1 MNTVTKHTTSPLSRS
16 AATTTAGTR
25 RTSIFAKSAVAL
37 GAGAL
42 LAIAVPLAASAHVT
56 INPNAAEAGSYAV
69 ITVKVPNE
77 SATASTTKVEL
88 ALPED
93 TPFTSVRYVPVAGW
107 TAELVSETLPEPVT
121 MGESEIT
128 EAVTSVVWTAEPGS
142 EIADGQLQQF
152 SISVGAVPDTGSI
165 VLPATQYY
173 SDGSV
178 VNWDSVEEDAEYPAP
193 VLYINDAAPS
203 DHHAS
208 SDADHTED
216 EGTTDS
222 ATDTTSTDAS
232 GDDILARILG
242 LGGLVLGAAGL
253 VLGITA
259 RRKSA
264 E

>member
-1 MNTVTKHTTSPLSRS
+1 MSTISPSTSSSAPLTPGR
-16 AATTTAGTR
+16 TR
-25 RTSIFAKSAVAL
+25 RGTAVLAKGAVAL

-42 LAIAVPLAASAHVT
+42 LAIAAPLAASAHVT

-77 SATASTTKVEL
+77 SATATTTKVEL
-88 ALPED
+88 SLPED

-107 TAELVSETLPEPVT
+107 TAELVTETLPEPVT
-121 MGESEIT
+121 VGESDIT
-128 EAVTSVVWTAEPGS
+128 EAITSVIWTAEPGS

-152 SISVGAVPDTGSI
+152 SVSVGAVPDTGSI
-165 VLPATQYY
+165 VLPAAQYY

-178 VNWDSVEEDAEYPAP
+178 VNWDSEEEDADYPAP

-208 SDADHTED
+208 SDAAHTDD
-216 EGTTDS
+216 EES
-222 ATDTTSTDAS
+222 TDTTTAAAS
-232 GDDILARILG
+232 DSSAGDILARILG

-259 RRKSA
+259 RRRSA